1 MKKVIAIDPGH
12 KKCGLLLADLECSL
26 AIDGKIS
33 LNSSVVNL
41 IKYWRENH
49 SVELILLGD
58 GTTSK
63 YWQSELF
70 AANISPIQLVDERMT
85 TLRARERYL
94 EIFPPEFLAKLIP
107 KGLIL
112 PPKNLDVIVAL
123 ILIEDYFHIKLQWSK
138 SIDLKIWP

>member
-12 KKCGLLLADLECSL
+12 KKCGLILADLESSL
-26 AIDGKIS
+26 VIDGKTSIK
-33 LNSSVVNL
+33 SSVVNL
-41 IKYWRENH
+41 INYWRENH
-49 SVELILLGD
+49 SVELILLGN

-63 YWQSELF
+63 YWQSELL

-94 EIFPPEFLAKLIP
+94 EIFPPEFLFTLIP

-112 PPKNLDVIVAL
+112 PPKNLDVIVSL
-123 ILIEDYFHIKLQWSK
+123 ILIEDYFQVKLRWSK
-138 SIDLKIWP
+138 SIELKIWP

>member
-12 KKCGLLLADLECSL
+12 KKCGLLLADVECSL
-26 AIDGKIS
+26 VIDGKIS

-41 IKYWRENH
+41 INYWRENH
-49 SVELILLGD
+49 SVELILLGN

-63 YWQSELF
+63 YWQFELLSE
-70 AANISPIQLVDERMT
+70 NIYPIQLVDERMT

-94 EIFPPEFLAKLIP
+94 EIFPPEFLIKLIP

-112 PPKNLDVIVAL
+112 PPKNLDVIVSL
-123 ILIEDYFHIKLQWSK
+123 ILIEDYFQVKLRWSK
-138 SIDLKIWP
+138 SIELKIWP

>member
-12 KKCGLLLADLECSL
+12 KKCGLVLADLECSVV
-26 AIDGKIS
+26 IDGKIS
-33 LNSSVVNL
+33 INSSVINL

-49 SVELILLGD
+49 SIELILLGN
-58 GTTSK
+58 GTSSK
-63 YWQSELF
+63 YWQSELLTE
-70 AANISPIQLVDERMT
+70 NISPIQLVDERMT

-94 EIFPPEFLAKLIP
+94 EIFPPEFLVKLIP

-123 ILIEDYFHIKLQWSK
+123 ILIEDYFQIKLRWSK
-138 SIDLKIWP
+138 SIELKIWP

>member
-12 KKCGLLLADLECSL
+12 KKCGLLLADLDCSL

-33 LNSSVVNL
+33 INSSVVNL
-41 IKYWRENH
+41 INYWRENH
-49 SVELILLGD
+49 SVELILLGN

-63 YWQSELF
+63 YWQSELLSE
-70 AANISPIQLVDERMT
+70 NISPIKLVDERMT

-94 EIFPPEFLAKLIP
+94 EIFPPEFLVKFIP

-123 ILIEDYFHIKLQWSK
+123 ILIEDYFKIKLLWSK
-138 SIDLKIWP
+138 SIELKIWP

>member
-26 AIDGKIS
+26 VIDGKIS

-41 IKYWRENH
+41 INYWRENH
-49 SVELILLGD
+49 SVELILLGN

-63 YWQSELF
+63 YWQSELL
-70 AANISPIQLVDERMT
+70 AENISPIELVDERMT

-94 EIFPPEFLAKLIP
+94 EIFPPKSFMQFIP

-112 PPKNLDVIVAL
+112 TPKNIDVVVSL
-123 ILIEDYFHIKLQWSK
+123 ILIEDYFKIKLKWSK
-138 SIDLKIWP
+138 SIDFRILT

>member
-12 KKCGLLLADLECSL
+12 KKCGLLLADLDCSL
-26 AIDGKIS
+26 VIDGKIS
-33 LNSSVVNL
+33 INASVVNL
-41 IKYWRENH
+41 INYWRENH
-49 SVELILLGD
+49 SVELILLGN

-63 YWQSELF
+63 YWQSELL

-94 EIFPPEFLAKLIP
+94 EIFPPEFLAKFIP

-112 PPKNLDVIVAL
+112 PPKNLDVIVSL
-123 ILIEDYFHIKLQWSK
+123 ILIEDYFQVKLRWSK
-138 SIDLKIWP
+138 SIELKIWP

>member
-12 KKCGLLLADLECSL
+12 KKCGLLLADLDCSL

-33 LNSSVVNL
+33 INSSVVNL
-41 IKYWRENH
+41 INYWRENH
-49 SVELILLGD
+49 SVELILLGN

-63 YWQSELF
+63 YWYSELL

-94 EIFPPEFLAKLIP
+94 EIFPPEFFAKFIP
-107 KGLIL
+107 KGLIF

-123 ILIEDYFHIKLQWSK
+123 ILIEDYFQMKLRWSK
-138 SIDLKIWP
+138 SIELKIWP

>member
-12 KKCGLLLADLECSL
+12 MKCGLLLADLECSL
-26 AIDGKIS
+26 VIDGKIS
-33 LNSSVVNL
+33 LNASVINL
-41 IKYWRENH
+41 INHWRANH
-49 SVELILLGD
+49 SVEFILLGN

-63 YWQSELF
+63 YWQSELL
-70 AANISPIQLVDERMT
+70 AVNISPIQLVDERMT

-94 EIFPPEFLAKLIP
+94 EIFPPDFLAKFIP

-123 ILIEDYFHIKLQWSK
+123 ILIEDYFQIKLQWSK
-138 SIDLKIWP
+138 SIELKIWP

>member
-12 KKCGLLLADLECSL
+12 KKCGLLLADIEKSV

-33 LNSSVVNL
+33 INSSVINL
-41 IKYWRENH
+41 INFWREEH
-49 SVELILLGD
+49 SVELILLGN

-63 YWQSELF
+63 YWHSKLLSV
-70 AANISPIQLVDERMT
+70 NISPIELVDERMT

-94 EIFPPEFLAKLIP
+94 EIFPPGFFVRFLP

-112 PPKNLDVIVAL
+112 PPKNIDVIVSL
-123 ILIEDYFHIKLQWSK
+123 ILIEDYFKIKLQWSK
-138 SIDLKIWP
+138 SIELKIWP

>member
-41 IKYWRENH
+41 INYWRENH
-49 SVELILLGD
+49 LVELILLGN

-63 YWQSELF
+63 YWQSELL

-85 TLRARERYL
+85 TLRARDRYL
-94 EIFPPEFLAKLIP
+94 EIFPPEFLLKLIP
-107 KGLIL
+107 KRLIL
-112 PPKNLDVIVAL
+112 PPKNLDVIVSL
-123 ILIEDYFHIKLQWSK
+123 ILIEDYFQVKLRWSK
-138 SIDLKIWP
+138 SIELKIWP

>member
-33 LNSSVVNL
+33 INSSVVNL
-41 IKYWRENH
+41 INYWIEKH
-49 SVELILLGD
+49 SVELILLGN
-58 GTTSK
+58 GTSSK
-63 YWQSELF
+63 YWQSELL
-70 AANISPIQLVDERMT
+70 AENISPIKLVDERMT

-94 EIFPPEFLAKLIP
+94 EIFPPEFLIKLIP

-112 PPKNLDVIVAL
+112 PPKNLDVIVSL
-123 ILIEDYFHIKLQWSK
+123 ILIEDYFQVKLRWSK
-138 SIDLKIWP
+138 SIELKIWP